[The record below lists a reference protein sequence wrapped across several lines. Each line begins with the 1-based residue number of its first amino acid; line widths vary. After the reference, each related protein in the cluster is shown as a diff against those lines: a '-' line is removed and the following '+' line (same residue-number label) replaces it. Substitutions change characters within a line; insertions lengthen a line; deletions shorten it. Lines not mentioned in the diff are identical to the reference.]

1 MLKTALIVD
10 DSRLARLTLKRLL
23 AKYDIE
29 VAEAES
35 VVDGENWIARHT
47 LPDIVFMDIMMPD
60 IDGYEG
66 LARLRA
72 DPDTH
77 DLPVIMYSGDISEE
91 ARQRA
96 RDAGATGYLPKPAD
110 ASRLDHLLSAL
121 RDRVR
126 VAPAP
131 QPADA
136 SRLDHLLSALRDRV
150 RVAPA
155 PQPVHQPAP
164 APQPVAPPPVAPV
177 SRPSAIDDGEF
188 GVVTPSYVA
197 PAAVPP
203 APQAQIPLAVT
214 YVDTTEITRR
224 IDALERQLSSA
235 QERAQ
240 RAAEEG
246 KAGMSSEIERHRKEV
261 QHLQHRLAE
270 SDRRATIS
278 IVIGAVALLI
288 ALVAIVWQLL
298 PSLGL

>member
-1 MLKTALIVD
+1 MSKRVVVTGIGIWGCIGKDVKEVTESLKIGRSGIGLD
-10 DSRLARLTLKRLL
+10 QDRLTYGYQSGLTGIVERPKLKGLL
-23 AKYDIE
+23 D
-29 VAEAES
+29 
-35 VVDGENWIARHT
+35 R
-47 LPDIVFMDIMMPD
+47 
-60 IDGYEG
+60 
-66 LARLRA
+66 RLRVG
-72 DPDTH
+72 
-77 DLPVIMYSGDISEE
+77 LPEE

-96 RDAGATGYLPKPAD
+96 RDAGATGYLPK
-110 ASRLDHLLSAL
+110 
-121 RDRVR
+121 
-126 VAPAP
+126 
-131 QPADA
+131 PADA

>member
-35 VVDGENWIARHT
+35 VVAGENWIARHT
-47 LPDIVFMDIMMPD
+47 LPDIGFMDIIMPD
-60 IDGYEG
+60 IDGDAAP
-66 LARLRA
+66 ARLRA

-131 QPADA
+131 Q
-136 SRLDHLLSALRDRV
+136 SA
-150 RVAPA
+150 
-155 PQPVHQPAP
+155 PAP
-164 APQPVAPPPVAPV
+164 APKPAPVAPPPAPAP
-177 SRPSAIDDGEF
+177 RPSAIDDNEF
-188 GVVTPSYVA
+188 GVATPSYVA

-203 APQAQIPLAVT
+203 APQAAQQIPLAVT
-214 YVDTTEITRR
+214 YVDTVEINRR
-224 IDALERQLSSA
+224 LDTLERQLTVA

-240 RAAEEG
+240 RAVEDG
-246 KAGMSSEIERHRKEV
+246 KAGVNSEIERHRKEV
-261 QHLQHRLAE
+261 LHLQHRLSE

-288 ALVAIVWQLL
+288 ALVAIIWQLL
-298 PSLGL
+298 PAFTG

>member
-126 VAPAP
+126 VFPA
-131 QPADA
+131 A
-136 SRLDHLLSALRDRV
+136 
-150 RVAPA
+150 
-155 PQPVHQPAP
+155 QPVHQPAP
-164 APQPVAPPPVAPV
+164 APQPVAPPQPAAPV
-177 SRPSAIDDGEF
+177 SRPSAVDDGEF
-188 GVVTPSYVA
+188 GVATPSYVA

-261 QHLQHRLAE
+261 QHLQHRLSE

-288 ALVAIVWQLL
+288 ALVAIIWQLL
-298 PSLGL
+298 PSFGL

>member
-131 QPADA
+131 QP
-136 SRLDHLLSALRDRV
+136 
-150 RVAPA
+150 
-155 PQPVHQPAP
+155 VHQPAP
-164 APQPVAPPPVAPV
+164 APAPVATPPAAPV
-177 SRPSAIDDGEF
+177 SRPSAVDDGEF

-246 KAGMSSEIERHRKEV
+246 KAGMSS
-261 QHLQHRLAE
+261 
-270 SDRRATIS
+270 
-278 IVIGAVALLI
+278 
-288 ALVAIVWQLL
+288 
-298 PSLGL
+298 

>member
-131 QPADA
+131 QP
-136 SRLDHLLSALRDRV
+136 
-150 RVAPA
+150 
-155 PQPVHQPAP
+155 VHQPAP
-164 APQPVAPPPVAPV
+164 APAPVAPPPAAPV
-177 SRPSAIDDGEF
+177 SRPSAVDDGEF

-288 ALVAIVWQLL
+288 ALVAIIWQLL

>member
-35 VVDGENWIARHT
+35 VVDGESWIARHT

-72 DPDTH
+72 DPETH

-131 QPADA
+131 QPA
-136 SRLDHLLSALRDRV
+136 
-150 RVAPA
+150 
-155 PQPVHQPAP
+155 PAP
-164 APQPVAPPPVAPV
+164 APKPAPVAPPPAPV
-177 SRPSAIDDGEF
+177 SRPSAVDDGEF
-188 GVVTPSYVA
+188 GVATPSYVA

-288 ALVAIVWQLL
+288 ALVAIIWQLL

>member
-72 DPDTH
+72 DPETH

-96 RDAGATGYLPKPAD
+96 RDAGATVYLPKPAD

-126 VAPAP
+126 VFPA
-131 QPADA
+131 A
-136 SRLDHLLSALRDRV
+136 
-150 RVAPA
+150 
-155 PQPVHQPAP
+155 QPVHQPAL
-164 APQPVAPPPVAPV
+164 APQPVAPPQPAAPV
-177 SRPSAIDDGEF
+177 SRPSAVDDGEF
-188 GVVTPSYVA
+188 GVATPSYVA

-261 QHLQHRLAE
+261 QHLQHRLSE

-288 ALVAIVWQLL
+288 ALVAIIWQLL
-298 PSLGL
+298 PSFGL

>member
-72 DPDTH
+72 DPETH

-126 VAPAP
+126 VFPA
-131 QPADA
+131 A
-136 SRLDHLLSALRDRV
+136 
-150 RVAPA
+150 
-155 PQPVHQPAP
+155 QPVHQPAS
-164 APQPVAPPPVAPV
+164 APQPVAPPQPAAPV
-177 SRPSAIDDGEF
+177 SRPSAVDDGEF
-188 GVVTPSYVA
+188 GVATPSYVA

-261 QHLQHRLAE
+261 QHLQHRLSE

-288 ALVAIVWQLL
+288 ALVAIIWQLL
-298 PSLGL
+298 PSFGL

>member
-131 QPADA
+131 QP
-136 SRLDHLLSALRDRV
+136 L
-150 RVAPA
+150 
-155 PQPVHQPAP
+155 HQPAP

>member
-72 DPDTH
+72 DPETH

-126 VAPAP
+126 VFPA
-131 QPADA
+131 A
-136 SRLDHLLSALRDRV
+136 
-150 RVAPA
+150 
-155 PQPVHQPAP
+155 QPVHQPAP
-164 APQPVAPPPVAPV
+164 APQPVAPPQPAAPV
-177 SRPSAIDDGEF
+177 SRPAAVDDGEF
-188 GVVTPSYVA
+188 GVATPSYVA

-261 QHLQHRLAE
+261 QHLQHRLSE

>member
-35 VVDGENWIARHT
+35 VVDGESWIARHT

-126 VAPAP
+126 VFPA
-131 QPADA
+131 A
-136 SRLDHLLSALRDRV
+136 
-150 RVAPA
+150 
-155 PQPVHQPAP
+155 QPVHQPAP
-164 APQPVAPPPVAPV
+164 APQPVAPPQPATPV
-177 SRPSAIDDGEF
+177 SRPSAVDDGEF
-188 GVVTPSYVA
+188 GVATPSYVA

-288 ALVAIVWQLL
+288 ALVAIIWQLL

>member
-72 DPDTH
+72 DPETH

-131 QPADA
+131 QPA
-136 SRLDHLLSALRDRV
+136 
-150 RVAPA
+150 
-155 PQPVHQPAP
+155 PAP
-164 APQPVAPPPVAPV
+164 APKPAPAAPPPAPAP
-177 SRPSAIDDGEF
+177 RPSAIDDNEF
-188 GVVTPSYVA
+188 GTATPSYVA

-288 ALVAIVWQLL
+288 ALVAIIWQLL
-298 PSLGL
+298 PAFTG

>member
-29 VAEAES
+29 VAEAEG
-35 VVDGENWIARHT
+35 VVDGENWISRHT

-60 IDGYEG
+60 LDGYEG

-72 DPDTH
+72 DPETH

-131 QPADA
+131 QPA
-136 SRLDHLLSALRDRV
+136 
-150 RVAPA
+150 
-155 PQPVHQPAP
+155 PAP
-164 APQPVAPPPVAPV
+164 APKPAPVAPPPAPAP
-177 SRPSAIDDGEF
+177 RPTAVDDGEF
-188 GVVTPSYVA
+188 GVATPSYVA

-214 YVDTTEITRR
+214 YVDTVEINRR
-224 IDALERQLSSA
+224 LDTLERQLTVA

-240 RAAEEG
+240 RAVEDG
-246 KAGMSSEIERHRKEV
+246 KAGVNSEIERHRKEV
-261 QHLQHRLAE
+261 LHLQHRLSE

-288 ALVAIVWQLL
+288 ALVAIIWQLL

>member
-131 QPADA
+131 QP
-136 SRLDHLLSALRDRV
+136 
-150 RVAPA
+150 
-155 PQPVHQPAP
+155 VHQPAP
-164 APQPVAPPPVAPV
+164 APAPVATPPAAPV
-177 SRPSAIDDGEF
+177 SRPSAVDDGEF

-288 ALVAIVWQLL
+288 ALVAIIWQLL

>member
-110 ASRLDHLLSAL
+110 A
-121 RDRVR
+121 
-126 VAPAP
+126 
-131 QPADA
+131 
-136 SRLDHLLSALRDRV
+136 
-150 RVAPA
+150 
-155 PQPVHQPAP
+155 
-164 APQPVAPPPVAPV
+164 

>member
-72 DPDTH
+72 DPETH

-131 QPADA
+131 QP
-136 SRLDHLLSALRDRV
+136 
-150 RVAPA
+150 
-155 PQPVHQPAP
+155 VHQPAP
-164 APQPVAPPPVAPV
+164 APAPVAPPPAAPV
-177 SRPSAIDDGEF
+177 SRPSAVDDGEF
-188 GVVTPSYVA
+188 GVATPSYVA

-288 ALVAIVWQLL
+288 ALVAIIWQLL
-298 PSLGL
+298 QSLGL

>member
-72 DPDTH
+72 DPETH

-126 VAPAP
+126 FFPA
-131 QPADA
+131 A
-136 SRLDHLLSALRDRV
+136 
-150 RVAPA
+150 
-155 PQPVHQPAP
+155 QPVHQPAP
-164 APQPVAPPPVAPV
+164 APQPVAPPQPAAPV
-177 SRPSAIDDGEF
+177 SRPAAVDDGEF
-188 GVVTPSYVA
+188 GVATPSYVA

-261 QHLQHRLAE
+261 QHLQHRLSE

-288 ALVAIVWQLL
+288 ALVAIIWQLL
-298 PSLGL
+298 PSFGL

>member
-29 VAEAES
+29 VAEAEG
-35 VVDGENWIARHT
+35 VVDGENWISRHT

-60 IDGYEG
+60 LDGYEG

-72 DPDTH
+72 DPETH

-131 QPADA
+131 QPAP
-136 SRLDHLLSALRDRV
+136 
-150 RVAPA
+150 APA
-155 PQPVHQPAP
+155 PKPAP
-164 APQPVAPPPVAPV
+164 APQPAPAP
-177 SRPSAIDDGEF
+177 RPSAIDDNEF
-188 GVVTPSYVA
+188 GVATPSYVA
-197 PAAVPP
+197 PAAVSP
-203 APQAQIPLAVT
+203 APQAAQQIPLAVT
-214 YVDTTEITRR
+214 YVDTVEINRR
-224 IDALERQLSSA
+224 LDTLERQLSVA

-240 RAAEEG
+240 RAVEDG
-246 KAGMSSEIERHRKEV
+246 KAGVNSEIERHRKEV
-261 QHLQHRLAE
+261 LHLQHRLSE

-288 ALVAIVWQLL
+288 ALVAIIWQLL
-298 PSLGL
+298 PAFTG

>member
-126 VAPAP
+126 VFPA
-131 QPADA
+131 A
-136 SRLDHLLSALRDRV
+136 
-150 RVAPA
+150 
-155 PQPVHQPAP
+155 QPVHQPAP
-164 APQPVAPPPVAPV
+164 APQPVAPPQPAAPV
-177 SRPSAIDDGEF
+177 SRPAAVDDGEF
-188 GVVTPSYVA
+188 GVATPSYVA

-261 QHLQHRLAE
+261 QHLQHRLSE

-288 ALVAIVWQLL
+288 ALVAIIWQLL
-298 PSLGL
+298 PSFGL

>member
-131 QPADA
+131 
-136 SRLDHLLSALRDRV
+136 H
-150 RVAPA
+150 
-155 PQPVHQPAP
+155 PVHQPAP

>member
-126 VAPAP
+126 VFPA
-131 QPADA
+131 A
-136 SRLDHLLSALRDRV
+136 
-150 RVAPA
+150 
-155 PQPVHQPAP
+155 QPVHQPAP
-164 APQPVAPPPVAPV
+164 APQPVAPPQPATPV
-177 SRPSAIDDGEF
+177 SRPSAVDDGEF
-188 GVVTPSYVA
+188 GVATPSYVA

-261 QHLQHRLAE
+261 QHLQHRLSE

-298 PSLGL
+298 PSFGL

>member
-72 DPDTH
+72 DPETH

-126 VAPAP
+126 VFPA
-131 QPADA
+131 A
-136 SRLDHLLSALRDRV
+136 
-150 RVAPA
+150 
-155 PQPVHQPAP
+155 QPVHQPAP
-164 APQPVAPPPVAPV
+164 APQPVAPPQPAAPV
-177 SRPSAIDDGEF
+177 SRPAAVDDGEF
-188 GVVTPSYVA
+188 GVATPSYVA

-261 QHLQHRLAE
+261 QHLQHRLSE

-288 ALVAIVWQLL
+288 ALVAIIWQLL
-298 PSLGL
+298 PSFGL

>member
-72 DPDTH
+72 DPETH

-131 QPADA
+131 QP
-136 SRLDHLLSALRDRV
+136 
-150 RVAPA
+150 
-155 PQPVHQPAP
+155 VHQPAP
-164 APQPVAPPPVAPV
+164 APAPVAPPPVAPV
-177 SRPSAIDDGEF
+177 SRPSAVDDGEF

-288 ALVAIVWQLL
+288 ALVAIIWQLL

>member
-131 QPADA
+131 QP
-136 SRLDHLLSALRDRV
+136 
-150 RVAPA
+150 
-155 PQPVHQPAP
+155 VHQPAP
-164 APQPVAPPPVAPV
+164 APAPVATPPAAPV
-177 SRPSAIDDGEF
+177 SRPSAVDDGEF

-298 PSLGL
+298 PSFGL

>member
-72 DPDTH
+72 DPETH

-126 VAPAP
+126 VFPA
-131 QPADA
+131 A
-136 SRLDHLLSALRDRV
+136 
-150 RVAPA
+150 
-155 PQPVHQPAP
+155 QPVHQPAP
-164 APQPVAPPPVAPV
+164 APQPVAPPQPTAPV
-177 SRPSAIDDGEF
+177 SRPSAVDDGEF
-188 GVVTPSYVA
+188 GVATPSYVA

-261 QHLQHRLAE
+261 QHLQHRLSE

-288 ALVAIVWQLL
+288 ALVAIIWQLL
-298 PSLGL
+298 PSFGL

>member
-72 DPDTH
+72 DPETH

-131 QPADA
+131 QPA
-136 SRLDHLLSALRDRV
+136 
-150 RVAPA
+150 
-155 PQPVHQPAP
+155 PAP
-164 APQPVAPPPVAPV
+164 APKPAPVAPPPAPV
-177 SRPSAIDDGEF
+177 SRPSAVDDGEF
-188 GVVTPSYVA
+188 GVATPSYVA

-288 ALVAIVWQLL
+288 ALVAIIWQLL

>member
-72 DPDTH
+72 DPETH

-131 QPADA
+131 QP
-136 SRLDHLLSALRDRV
+136 V
-150 RVAPA
+150 R
-155 PQPVHQPAP
+155 QPAP
-164 APQPVAPPPVAPV
+164 APQPVAPPPAPV
-177 SRPSAIDDGEF
+177 SRPSAVDDGEF
-188 GVVTPSYVA
+188 GVATPSYVA

-203 APQAQIPLAVT
+203 APQAAQQIPLAVT
-214 YVDTTEITRR
+214 YVDTVEINRR
-224 IDALERQLSSA
+224 LDTLERQLTVA

-240 RAAEEG
+240 RAVEDG
-246 KAGMSSEIERHRKEV
+246 KAGVNSEIERHRKEV

-288 ALVAIVWQLL
+288 ALVAIIWQLL

>member
-131 QPADA
+131 QPA
-136 SRLDHLLSALRDRV
+136 
-150 RVAPA
+150 
-155 PQPVHQPAP
+155 PAP
-164 APQPVAPPPVAPV
+164 APKPAPVAPPPAPAP
-177 SRPSAIDDGEF
+177 RPTAVDDGEF
-188 GVVTPSYVA
+188 GVATPSYVA

-261 QHLQHRLAE
+261 QHLQHRLSE

>member
-72 DPDTH
+72 DPETH

-126 VAPAP
+126 VFPA
-131 QPADA
+131 A
-136 SRLDHLLSALRDRV
+136 
-150 RVAPA
+150 
-155 PQPVHQPAP
+155 QPVHQPAL
-164 APQPVAPPPVAPV
+164 APQPVAPPQPAPV

-261 QHLQHRLAE
+261 QHLQHRLSE

-288 ALVAIVWQLL
+288 ALVAIIWQLL

>member
-35 VVDGENWIARHT
+35 VVDGESWIARHT

-131 QPADA
+131 QP
-136 SRLDHLLSALRDRV
+136 
-150 RVAPA
+150 
-155 PQPVHQPAP
+155 VHQPAP
-164 APQPVAPPPVAPV
+164 APAPVAPPPAAPV
-177 SRPSAIDDGEF
+177 SRPSAVDDGEF

>member
-72 DPDTH
+72 DPETH

-126 VAPAP
+126 VFPA
-131 QPADA
+131 A
-136 SRLDHLLSALRDRV
+136 
-150 RVAPA
+150 
-155 PQPVHQPAP
+155 QPVHQPAP
-164 APQPVAPPPVAPV
+164 APQPVAPPQPAAPV
-177 SRPSAIDDGEF
+177 SRPSAVDDGEF
-188 GVVTPSYVA
+188 GVATPSYVA

-261 QHLQHRLAE
+261 QHLQHRLSE

>member
-72 DPDTH
+72 DPETH

-126 VAPAP
+126 VFPA
-131 QPADA
+131 A
-136 SRLDHLLSALRDRV
+136 
-150 RVAPA
+150 
-155 PQPVHQPAP
+155 QPVHQPAP
-164 APQPVAPPPVAPV
+164 APQPVAPPQPTTPV
-177 SRPSAIDDGEF
+177 SRPSAVDDGEF
-188 GVVTPSYVA
+188 GVATPSYVA

-261 QHLQHRLAE
+261 QHLQHRLSE

-288 ALVAIVWQLL
+288 ALVAIIWQLL
-298 PSLGL
+298 PSFGL

>member
-72 DPDTH
+72 DPETH

-126 VAPAP
+126 VFPA
-131 QPADA
+131 A
-136 SRLDHLLSALRDRV
+136 
-150 RVAPA
+150 
-155 PQPVHQPAP
+155 QPVHQPAP
-164 APQPVAPPPVAPV
+164 APPPVAPPQPAAPV
-177 SRPSAIDDGEF
+177 SRPAAVDDGEF
-188 GVVTPSYVA
+188 GVATPSYVA

-261 QHLQHRLAE
+261 QHLQHRLSE

-288 ALVAIVWQLL
+288 ALVAIIWQLL
-298 PSLGL
+298 PSFGL

>member
-72 DPDTH
+72 DPETH

-126 VAPAP
+126 VFPA
-131 QPADA
+131 A
-136 SRLDHLLSALRDRV
+136 
-150 RVAPA
+150 
-155 PQPVHQPAP
+155 QPVHQPAL
-164 APQPVAPPPVAPV
+164 APQPVAPPQPAAPV
-177 SRPSAIDDGEF
+177 SRPSAVDDGEF
-188 GVVTPSYVA
+188 GVATPSYVA

-261 QHLQHRLAE
+261 QHLQHRLSE

>member
-72 DPDTH
+72 DPETH

-126 VAPAP
+126 VFPA
-131 QPADA
+131 A
-136 SRLDHLLSALRDRV
+136 
-150 RVAPA
+150 
-155 PQPVHQPAP
+155 QPVHQPAP
-164 APQPVAPPPVAPV
+164 APQPVAPPQPAAPV
-177 SRPSAIDDGEF
+177 SRPSAVDDGEF
-188 GVVTPSYVA
+188 GVATPSYVA

-261 QHLQHRLAE
+261 QHLQHRLSE

-288 ALVAIVWQLL
+288 ALVAIIWQLL
-298 PSLGL
+298 PSFGL

>member
-126 VAPAP
+126 VFPA
-131 QPADA
+131 A
-136 SRLDHLLSALRDRV
+136 
-150 RVAPA
+150 
-155 PQPVHQPAP
+155 QPVHQPAP
-164 APQPVAPPPVAPV
+164 APQPVAPPQPAAPV
-177 SRPSAIDDGEF
+177 SRPSAVDDGEF
-188 GVVTPSYVA
+188 GVATPSYVA

-261 QHLQHRLAE
+261 QHLQHRLSE

-298 PSLGL
+298 PSFGL

>member
-72 DPDTH
+72 DPETH

-131 QPADA
+131 QP
-136 SRLDHLLSALRDRV
+136 
-150 RVAPA
+150 
-155 PQPVHQPAP
+155 VHQPAP
-164 APQPVAPPPVAPV
+164 APAPVAPPPAAPV
-177 SRPSAIDDGEF
+177 SRPSAVDDGEF
-188 GVVTPSYVA
+188 GVATPSYVA

-288 ALVAIVWQLL
+288 ALVAIIWQLL